1 MEHHETHQA
10 TFKSRANVLKVAGQE
25 LYTKPAMAME
35 NAYAE
40 TQRGIERSHTIDAQR
55 SGTTA
60 GTWLHTFDPEK

>member
-10 TFKSRANVLKVAGQE
+10 TFKSRANVLNLEVAGQE

-60 GTWLHTFDPEK
+60 GT

>member
-1 MEHHETHQA
+1 MKHDETRQA
-10 TFKSRANVLKVAGQE
+10 MFKSCAHVLNLEVAGQE

-60 GTWLHTFDPEK
+60 GT